1 MKKTKSIGSKKFW
14 KILAILLVVFVCI
27 ASSAVV
33 VCCKVYDSRKAI
45 ATTQVQKL
53 EESGEL
59 DQSYEAVRERV
70 NSINENYGQ
79 EVKSTYYG
87 QTSTMEKMMQQRMFF
102 SNLKS
107 VFIIILILLVI
118 LLVLVKGF
126 GLALFK
132 RRKFSGD
139 TENTEKPE
147 EKAKEETSTA
157 EEEQAPTS
165 EEPEETEE
173 PKETEPEENE
183 TDEESQDADDAEV
196 TENCQLP

>member
-1 MKKTKSIGSKKFW
+1 MKKTKSIVSKKFW
-14 KILAILLVVFVCI
+14 KVLAILLVVFVCI

-33 VCCKVYDSRKAI
+33 VCCKDYDSRKVI
-45 ATTQVQKL
+45 AANQVQQT
-53 EESGEL
+53 EGNGDL

-132 RRKFSGD
+132 RRKSSGD

-147 EKAKEETSTA
+147 EKTKEEALTA

-165 EEPEETEE
+165 EEPKETEK

-183 TDEESQDADDAEV
+183 NDETPQDADDAEV